1 MTIMDHDPPPRYYRE
16 RWIRQLQHYP
26 DVLRWKGSVW
36 PRILPLIT
44 LTGFYAYAIA
54 YAYLKLNYTV
64 IALNNSVVP
73 ALSVVLGLL
82 LTFRA
87 NTSYNRYYEGRQLF
101 EGILSR
107 SRNLAR
113 LIWTSIPERTQND
126 HLEKMRCMKLLLAFA
141 VATKHQIRNELGCD
155 YYDLDSLLPPNWIPA
170 AADDL
175 IQNEPLSPS
184 SYGEEQ
190 RQQQQ
195 QEQQLPSLGEAA
207 EAIQEIRKKAEAV
220 FSSDEDLPDIKDAS
234 IGDMSLPLEILFRM
248 GLYVQQAKSV
258 GKIDGIFSSSIIN
271 HLNEM
276 NDYLAALER
285 IANTPIPVSYRIH
298 LKQSLALFLATIPF
312 TLVAQLRWWMVPTV
326 TLAGFTLYGID
337 AIGAEIE
344 NPFGYNPND
353 LPLNQFCDGLRKEI
367 EFIVYHLP
375 CETEETLK

>member
-1 MTIMDHDPPPRYYRE
+1 MI
-16 RWIRQLQHYP
+16 I
-26 DVLRWKGSVW
+26 
-36 PRILPLIT
+36 
-44 LTGFYAYAIA
+44 
-54 YAYLKLNYTV
+54 
-64 IALNNSVVP
+64 VP

-87 NTSYNRYYEGRQLF
+87 NTSYSRYYEGRQLF

-155 YYDLDSLLPPNWIPA
+155 YYDLDSLLPPNWVPA

-175 IQNEPLSPS
+175 IQSEPLSPS

-195 QEQQLPSLGEAA
+195 QQQQQLPSLGEAG
-207 EAIQEIRKKAEAV
+207 EAVQEIRKKAEATHQAV

-298 LKQSLALFLATIPF
+298 L
-312 TLVAQLRWWMVPTV
+312 
-326 TLAGFTLYGID
+326 
-337 AIGAEIE
+337 
-344 NPFGYNPND
+344 
-353 LPLNQFCDGLRKEI
+353 
-367 EFIVYHLP
+367 
-375 CETEETLK
+375 